1 MPVTKNT
8 MLRLATIDR
17 CLRNRFRKWTIQDLM
32 DACSDALYEYEG
44 REEEISLRTIRSDI
58 ALMRSDK
65 LGYNAPIVVT
75 DRKFYAYDDPDY
87 SITQFPLHKEDIN
100 ILSGAIDI
108 IHHYQAFTQFKGA
121 EDVISRLQD
130 HINTTVAHE
139 QPIIY
144 LDTNQQL
151 RGLDKISV
159 LYNLISEKKVAKIT
173 YKSFKSLSRH
183 TLSASCYILKEFNNR
198 WFVLCSIKGER
209 GIFNLALDRIE
220 EISEDEKAKFI
231 ENTFFNP
238 QTYYDDIIGVT
249 KFNGD
254 KVQHI
259 VLQVDADQAPY
270 ILTKPLHKS
279 QKLEEGNE
287 NGIIISLNV
296 IHNLELER
304 IILSYGEHIKV
315 LAPRLLKHNILKK
328 LKQAYENY

>member
-1 MPVTKNT
+1 
-8 MLRLATIDR
+8 
-17 CLRNRFRKWTIQDLM
+17 M